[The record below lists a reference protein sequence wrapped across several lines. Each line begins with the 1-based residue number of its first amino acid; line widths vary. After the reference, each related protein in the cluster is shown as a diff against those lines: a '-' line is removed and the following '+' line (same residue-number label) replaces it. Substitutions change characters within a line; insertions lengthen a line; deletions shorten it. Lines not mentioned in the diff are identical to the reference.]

1 MQRYPDMNNVG
12 NGSFGG
18 NSSRGT
24 GGLNLT
30 VSERDEMDEQER
42 PVRVLVVDDEPL
54 IVEMLTMG
62 LSYEG
67 FEVTVARTGF
77 EALEEAQRTKPDLVV
92 LDIMLPGINGV
103 EVCKRLRAQGD
114 VGILMLTARAEVE
127 DRIEGLDS
135 GADDY
140 LVKPFSF
147 KELMARG
154 RAILRRRGVN
164 LQRLLRIGDV
174 TMDRQ
179 ARRVTRGGN
188 IIDLTPKEFDML
200 ELFLMHP
207 RQVFPRD
214 IILNRVWGYDYMAD
228 TNVIDV
234 HIRHLREKLND
245 DERNLIRS
253 VRGIGYSLEPVDER
267 HA

>member
-1 MQRYPDMNNVG
+1 
-12 NGSFGG
+12 
-18 NSSRGT
+18 
-24 GGLNLT
+24 
-30 VSERDEMDEQER
+30 MDEQER
-42 PVRVLVVDDEPL
+42 PIRVLVVDDEPL

-77 EALEEAQRTKPDLVV
+77 EALEESQRTKPDLVV
-92 LDIMLPGINGV
+92 LDLMLPGVDGV
-103 EVCKRLRAQGD
+103 SVCKQLRAKGD

-140 LVKPFSF
+140 LIKPFSF
-147 KELMARG
+147 KELLARA
-154 RAILRRRGVN
+154 RAILRRKGVN
-164 LQRLLRIGDV
+164 LQRQLRIGDV

-179 ARRVTRGGN
+179 ARRVTRAGVTVE
-188 IIDLTPKEFDML
+188 LTPKEFDML

-207 RQVFPRD
+207 RQVFSRD

-234 HIRHLREKLND
+234 HIRHLREKLG
-245 DERNLIRS
+245 DEGRNLIRS
-253 VRGIGYSLEPVDER
+253 VRGVGYSLEPV
-267 HA
+267 